1 METTGDLKNTP
12 NNIFTEDIWNTTS
25 SIEHGAYS
33 YSKTL
38 AEQEAWKINKAQN
51 RWDLVVINPSLV
63 MGPAINPHAVTSES
77 FKLVKQFGDGSMKS
91 GVPKMGWGVVDVRDL
106 AVAHFQAGFVP
117 EAQGRHIASGHN
129 TSYLGMAKALE
140 TKFGNKYPI
149 PKKEMPKW
157 LIWLM
162 GPMINKVITRTFVSR
177 NMGYPWIGDN
187 SKSKKELG
195 VAYRPLEETM
205 TDMFQQLI
213 DAQIL

>member
-1 METTGDLKNTP
+1 
-12 NNIFTEDIWNTTS
+12 
-25 SIEHGAYS
+25 
-33 YSKTL
+33 
-38 AEQEAWKINKAQN
+38 
-51 RWDLVVINPSLV
+51 
-63 MGPAINPHAVTSES
+63 
-77 FKLVKQFGDGSMKS
+77 
-91 GVPKMGWGVVDVRDL
+91 
-106 AVAHFQAGFVP
+106 
-117 EAQGRHIASGHN
+117 
-129 TSYLGMAKALE
+129 MAKALE

-162 GPMINKVITRTFVSR
+162 GPMINKAITRTFVSR

-195 VAYRPLEETM
+195 VTYRPLEETM